1 MNNTLIRILT
11 GVVGIPLVLLI
22 IWVGGWWFAG
32 TIIVVSALALHE
44 FYGLATARGYS
55 PNVFFGI
62 GLGVVIQVSLMIA
75 AVGPF
80 LVSMAWVIIAAVS
93 LLVGT
98 LKLLAAEMWRKSE
111 TPLANAG
118 ATLLGVVYI
127 PLALSSL
134 FFLRQIDLVG
144 SSIPGLIGFELVMT
158 LFVTIW
164 AADSGAYF
172 GGLSFGKHKL
182 FPRVSPK
189 KSWEGAIAGLISA
202 VAAGVGMTIWL
213 MPQAD
218 WIHGLAIGAIVG
230 VFGPIGDLTES
241 LLKRDATIKDSGSII
256 PGHGGVFDRFDSMIF
271 CAPLVLVYYLIFTII
286 GWFA

>member
-1 MNNTLIRILT
+1 MNNTVIRILT
-11 GVVGIPLVLLI
+11 GLVGIPLVVLI
-22 IWVGGWWFAG
+22 IWAGGWWFAG

-62 GLGVVIQVSLMIA
+62 ALGVVIQAFLMLSSH
-75 AVGPF
+75 GPF
-80 LVSMAWVIIAAVS
+80 KVSITFVILAAVS

-98 LKLLAAEMWRKSE
+98 LKILAAEMWRRSE

-134 FFLRQIDLVG
+134 IFLRQIQPEG
-144 SSIPGLIGFELVMT
+144 SSIPGIAGFELVIT
-158 LFVTIW
+158 LFVAIW

-172 GGLSFGKHKL
+172 GGLSFGKHRL
-182 FPRVSPK
+182 FERVSPK
-189 KSWEGAIAGLISA
+189 KSWEGAAAGLLSA
-202 VAAGVGMTIWL
+202 VAAGIGMMVWL
-213 MPQAD
+213 MPNAD
-218 WIHGLAIGAIVG
+218 WIHGLVIGVIVG

-271 CAPLVLVYYLIFTII
+271 CAPLVLVYYMIFTII